1 MVAPIRFVRPS
12 PAVVLWAAAA
22 AFAVGFGSLSIL
34 RHLAFNTGRFDLG
47 NMVQAVWATAHGDV
61 LSVTDLQ
68 GDQISRLGAHFDPIL
83 AAFAPLWW
91 LWPDPTM
98 LLAVQAAAIAVGAW
112 PVFLL
117 ARKHLG
123 SEWAGLGFGLA
134 YLLYP
139 PTQWL
144 ALNEFHAVALATPL
158 LLLGFW
164 YLDEDRLVAFAVVAA
179 LVCLTKEH
187 MPLAIAAL
195 GVWYALAR
203 GRRRAGAAIAAA
215 GTTVAAIA
223 IGIVVPH
230 FAPAGTSAFEGRYRA
245 VGGSPTGIVE
255 TMFTDPLRILEQA
268 FGGHGIPYLLELL
281 LPLLALPLLAPL
293 AALTALPEL
302 AANLLSSTRTQ
313 TSIHFHYTAGAIPG
327 LMVAAVF
334 GAAKLRA
341 RQGRLRALV
350 TAVVVVGIVSNYIL
364 GAIPVWR
371 AFPGGESLA
380 SREYEV
386 TAHDRVAERAL
397 RLIPDDVVVSS
408 TNSLG
413 AHLSERRRVL
423 SFPVLLDAEWIA
435 ADETRPG
442 YADRVAPLATSERLR
457 RLRLDPLWRIV
468 FDEDGIVLFRRR

>member
-1 MVAPIRFVRPS
+1 MRLRLVVWFAIVAFG
-12 PAVVLWAAAA
+12 A
-22 AFAVGFGSLSIL
+22 GFGALSTL

-47 NMVQAVWATAHGDV
+47 NMTQAVWATAHGRV

-83 AAFAPLWW
+83 AGFAPLWW

-98 LLAVQAAAIAVGAW
+98 LLVVQAAAIAVGAW

-123 SEWAGLGFGLA
+123 SERAGLGFALA

-158 LLLGFW
+158 LLYAFW
-164 YLDEDRLVAFAVVAA
+164 FLDEDRLVPFAIVAILA
-179 LVCLTKEH
+179 CLTKEH
-187 MPLAIAAL
+187 IPLAVAAL

-203 GRRRAGAAIAAA
+203 GRRRAGAMIAVA
-215 GTTVAAIA
+215 GSAVAAFA
-223 IGIVVPH
+223 IGFVVPH
-230 FAPAGTSAFEGRYRA
+230 FAPAGSSPFEGRYRA
-245 VGGSPTGIVE
+245 VGGSPAGILE
-255 TMFTDPLRILEQA
+255 TALTDPLRIGEQA
-268 FGGHGIPYLLELL
+268 FGGNGIPYLLELL

-313 TSIHFHYTAGAIPG
+313 TSIHFHYTAAAIPG
-327 LMVAAVF
+327 LVVASVF
-334 GAAKLRA
+334 GVARLR
-341 RQGRLRALV
+341 RHTGRLRELV
-350 TAVVVVGIVSNYIL
+350 TAVVVAGVAANYVL

-371 AFPGGESLA
+371 AFPGGETLGT
-380 SREYEV
+380 REYTV
-386 TAHDRVAERAL
+386 SDHDRVAERAL
-397 RLIPDDVVVSS
+397 RLIPGDAVVSA

-413 AHLSERRRVL
+413 GHLSERRRVL
-423 SFPVLLDAEWIA
+423 SFPVFDGAEWIA

-442 YADRVAPLATSERLR
+442 YADRIAPLATSERLR
-457 RLRLDPLWRIV
+457 RLRLDGRWRIV
-468 FDEDGIVLFRRR
+468 FDEDGIVLLRRR

>member
-1 MVAPIRFVRPS
+1 MTLRPN
-12 PAVVLWAAAA
+12 VVLWAAMA
-22 AFAVGFGSLSIL
+22 AFAAGFGSLSSL

-61 LSVTDLQ
+61 LSVTDLH

-98 LLAVQAAAIAVGAW
+98 LLVVQATAIALGAW

-158 LLLGFW
+158 LLFAFW
-164 YLDEDRLVAFAVVAA
+164 YLDEDRLVAFAVVAGLA
-179 LVCLTKEH
+179 CLTKEH
-187 MPLAIAAL
+187 VPLAVAAL

-203 GRRRAGAAIAAA
+203 GRRRAGAVIAGA
-215 GTTVAAIA
+215 GTAVAAIA

-230 FAPAGTSAFEGRYRA
+230 FAPAGSSPFEGRYRA
-245 VGGSPTGIVE
+245 VGGSPLGIVE
-255 TMFTDPLRILEQA
+255 TAFSDPLRLLEQA

-293 AALTALPEL
+293 AALTALPEV

-313 TSIHFHYTAGAIPG
+313 TSIHFHYTAAAIPG
-327 LMVAAVF
+327 LMVAAVL
-334 GAAKLRA
+334 GAA
-341 RQGRLRALV
+341 RLRGRTGRRSLV
-350 TAVVVVGIVSNYIL
+350 TAVVVAAVAANYVL

-386 TAHDRVAERAL
+386 TAHDRVAGRAL
-397 RLIPDDVVVSS
+397 RLIPADAVVSA

-413 AHLSERRRVL
+413 GHLSERRRVL
-423 SFPVLLDAEWIA
+423 SFPVFRGAEWIA

-442 YADRVAPLATSERLR
+442 YADRIAPLATSERLR
-457 RLRLDPLWRIV
+457 RLRLDDRWRIV

>member
-1 MVAPIRFVRPS
+1 MRPR
-12 PAVVLWAAAA
+12 PELVLWAAIA
-22 AFAVGFGSLSIL
+22 AFAAGFGSLSVL

-61 LSVTDLQ
+61 LSVTDLH
-68 GDQISRLGAHFDPIL
+68 GEQISRLGAHFDPIL

-98 LLAVQAAAIAVGAW
+98 LLIAQAIAIALGAW

-158 LLLGFW
+158 LLCGFW
-164 YLDEDRLVAFAVVAA
+164 YLDEDRILAFAVVAGLA
-179 LVCLTKEH
+179 CLTKEH
-187 MPLAIAAL
+187 IPLAVAAL
-195 GVWYALAR
+195 GVWYGLAR
-203 GRRRAGAAIAAA
+203 GRRRAGAIIAVSGAA
-215 GTTVAAIA
+215 VAAVA

-230 FAPAGTSAFEGRYRA
+230 FAPAGSSPFEGRYRA
-245 VGGSPTGIVE
+245 VGGSPSGIVE
-255 TMFTDPLRILEQA
+255 TAFTDPLRILEQA
-268 FGGHGIPYLLELL
+268 FGGHGIPYLLELM

-302 AANLLSSTRTQ
+302 AVNLLSSTRTQ
-313 TSIHFHYTAGAIPG
+313 TSIHFHYTAAAIPG
-327 LMVAAVF
+327 LIVGTVL
-334 GAAKLRA
+334 GAAKLKRHD
-341 RQGRLRALV
+341 GRLRTVV
-350 TAVVVVGIVSNYIL
+350 TAVVVAGIAANYVL

-371 AFPGGESLA
+371 AFPGGESLG
-380 SREYEV
+380 SRQHEV
-386 TAHDRVAERAL
+386 TAHDDVAERAL
-397 RLIPDDVVVSS
+397 RLIPDDAVVSA

-413 AHLSERRRVL
+413 GHLSERRRVL
-423 SFPVLLDAEWIA
+423 SFPVFGGASWIA
-435 ADETRPG
+435 ADETQPG
-442 YADRVAPLATSERLR
+442 YADRVAPLATSDRLR
-457 RLRLDPLWRIV
+457 RLRLDPGWRIV
-468 FDEDGIVLFRRR
+468 FDEDGIVVLRRR